1 MQRAPLLKSF
11 IERSEDE
18 LDQAFRVFIAY
29 ENMNAGRRAMDVFSN
44 LAQDHQGDFTFWP
57 RPWRF
62 DLLADPEW
70 REVAAADA
78 RTADLLIIA
87 AGTGPDLPAAVRN
100 WLEQCL
106 TERRNGGGVVALFG
120 AEGEMDAIDSP
131 RLRFLRQAAEKA
143 DLDFFAPSPASDGAG
158 AKTMS
163 ARQDHQAAESVAN
176 RHRGVNDRAPHGAM
190 L

>member
-1 MQRAPLLKSF
+1 MQRAPLLQPF
-11 IERSEDE
+11 IESSQND

-29 ENMNAGRRAMDVFSN
+29 ENMGAAQRAMQVFSS

-62 DLLADPEW
+62 DLLADPHW
-70 REVAAADA
+70 REAAAADA

-87 AGTGPDLPAAVRN
+87 TGAGSDLPAAVRN

-106 TERRNGGGVVALFG
+106 AERRNGGGIVALFG
-120 AEGEMDAIDSP
+120 AEGELDTIDSP

-143 DLDFFAPSPASDGAG
+143 NLDFFAPATGSDGAAPASPQPG
-158 AKTMS
+158 AATM
-163 ARQDHQAAESVAN
+163 AAS
-176 RHRGVNDRAPHGAM
+176 RR
-190 L
+190 